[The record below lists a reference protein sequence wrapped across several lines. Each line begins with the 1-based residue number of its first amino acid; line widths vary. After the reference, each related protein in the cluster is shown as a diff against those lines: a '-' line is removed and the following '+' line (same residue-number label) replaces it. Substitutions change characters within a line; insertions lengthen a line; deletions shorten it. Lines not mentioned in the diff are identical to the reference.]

1 MKYYFIIIF
10 FCFFRKLNEK
20 CISHEK
26 ASIKQSYSAAR
37 CTALLKFFFL
47 CCCAAI
53 FFPSSWCL
61 IARTMQKLP
70 VCTRHKRD
78 TQKSYS
84 FRLQCN
90 FPSCVSVFSGSSS
103 KRSNSRARDSTAVC
117 WYFAKSELASKRE
130 PKKRKT
136 KLKQSQSKYMHN
148 YQLFH
153 GAISYNHFFSSSCVI
168 QCNVL
173 AGSLPFLLASA

>member
-53 FFPSSWCL
+53 FFPLFVVSHCANNAKITS
-61 IARTMQKLP
+61 M
-70 VCTRHKRD
+70 HK
-78 TQKSYS
+78 T
-84 FRLQCN
+84 
-90 FPSCVSVFSGSSS
+90 
-103 KRSNSRARDSTAVC
+103 
-117 WYFAKSELASKRE
+117 
-130 PKKRKT
+130 
-136 KLKQSQSKYMHN
+136 
-148 YQLFH
+148 
-153 GAISYNHFFSSSCVI
+153 
-168 QCNVL
+168 
-173 AGSLPFLLASA
+173 